1 MSCTTSAAD
10 SATSAF
16 SPLRVVPMTGSTQ
29 DDLRADLTGAKAG
42 HWPHFSALH
51 ALGQSAGRGRSG
63 NTWTTPATGALTVSV
78 VLRPLVP
85 VDALAWLPLLAGLA
99 VHDALA
105 PRIDP
110 RRWRLSTKWPNDV
123 VALPT
128 APAEDPA
135 PAPPEV
141 EGWGTSRKLAGVLA
155 ELVPLPG
162 LPLPD
167 GRPPT
172 RDQAPAVVLGIGVNV
187 RQSVEQASTSAR
199 ASSSCPSPGP
209 PLFAPWGWRPS
220 PRRCARISVPDCA
233 SAWSSG
239 RRSVEIRG
247 PPVEGSPSSC
257 ARPAPP
263 WASGLASRPP
273 VAAWRAWPSTS
284 TRAWSCA
291 PRVGRSS
298 CRPEMS
304 GLCAVVPEPRV
315 SWSESSTSACV

>member
-10 SATSAF
+10 SATSVF

-141 EGWGTSRKLAGVLA
+141 EGWGASRKLAGVLA

-187 RQSVEQASTSAR
+187 RQSVEQLPVPWAASLRTLGVEAEPEEVREDVGARLRQRLVQWEEVGGDPRSAGGGLAQQLR
-199 ASSSCPSPGP
+199 EACATLGQRVSVQAPSG
-209 PLFAPWGWRPS
+209 
-220 PRRCARISVPDCA
+220 C
-233 SAWSSG
+233 
-239 RRSVEIRG
+239 
-247 PPVEGSPSSC
+247 VEGLAIDLDPGLVL
-257 ARPAPP
+257 RTE
-263 WASGLASRPP
+263 SGTVVLQAGDVRL
-273 VAAWRAWPSTS
+273 VR
-284 TRAWSCA
+284 
-291 PRVGRSS
+291 GRS
-298 CRPEMS
+298 
-304 GLCAVVPEPRV
+304 
-315 SWSESSTSACV
+315 